1 MRLAVIG
8 AGVIGVTT
16 AYELTEDGHQV
27 TVFERNSTAA
37 ENASF
42 ANGGLIAP
50 EWIAAQGTSRWQ
62 SEQAQSLRSL
72 WRRLRSGKAPVRPNP
87 APALLAL
94 ARHSNDRLLSL
105 HERHQLST
113 DSHQGL
119 MIVWRNEREAAQA
132 SSLHAQFREWEAECA
147 LLGAGQARELEA
159 ALNPETPLH
168 SALVLS
174 AAWSANCR
182 QFTLQL
188 RSMAQQNGCRF
199 EFGTEVQRLET
210 GDGIGVVCASPRQGT
225 ERFDGVVLCTGSAG
239 AELLRPMGIRP
250 PLESAV
256 GHSISAPVREPL
268 DAPLSVVLDPN
279 QRVTIA
285 RMGQRVRVSSV
296 SPPGGSLVKSA
307 AEILRLYAVLNDW
320 FPGAIRLGGSGSVQE
335 WCGHVA
341 STPDDLPLIGHA
353 GLPGVW
359 LNMGHGMHGWSMAC
373 GSARALAD
381 TLSGHGSAIDL
392 EPFRP
397 DRGCR

>member
-27 TVFERNSTAA
+27 TVFERHSTAA
-37 ENASF
+37 ESASF

-50 EWIAAQGTSRWQ
+50 EWIAAQGASRWQ
-62 SEQAQSLRSL
+62 AEQTQSLLGL
-72 WRRLRSGKAPVRPNP
+72 WRRLRSGKAPVRPSP

-94 ARHSNDRLLSL
+94 ARHSNERLLAL
-105 HERHQLST
+105 HDRHQLSL

-119 MIVWRNEREAAQA
+119 MIVWRHEREATQA
-132 SSLHAQFREWEAECA
+132 SALHTQLREWETDCA

-210 GDGIGVVCASPRQGT
+210 GDGIGVVCAAPYPGVS
-225 ERFDGVVLCTGSAG
+225 RFDGVVLCTGSAG
-239 AELLRPMGIRP
+239 VELLRPMGIRP
-250 PLESAV
+250 ALETAV

-268 DAPLSVVLDPN
+268 DAPLSAVMDPH
-279 QRVTIA
+279 QRIMIA
-285 RMGQRVRVSSV
+285 RMGQRVRVSSA
-296 SPPGGSLVKSA
+296 SLPGAAPIKSS

-341 STPDDLPLIGHA
+341 STPDDLPLIGPA

-359 LNMGHGMHGWSMAC
+359 LNMGHGMHGWSLAC

-381 TLSGHGSAIDL
+381 TLSGHGRSIDL

-397 DRGCR
+397 DRGNP

>member
-1 MRLAVIG
+1 MKLAVIG
-8 AGVIGVTT
+8 AGVVGVAT

-27 TVFERNSTAA
+27 TVFERHSTAA
-37 ENASF
+37 ESASF

-50 EWIAAQGTSRWQ
+50 EWIASQGASRWQ
-62 SEQAQSLRSL
+62 AEQSQTLRSL

-87 APALLAL
+87 AAALLAL
-94 ARHSNDRLLSL
+94 ARHSNDRLLAL
-105 HERHQLST
+105 NERHQLSL

-119 MIVWRNEREAAQA
+119 MIVWRNERDASQA
-132 SSLHAQFREWEAECA
+132 TSLHTQLREWETECA
-147 LLGAGQARELEA
+147 LLGPDQARELEA
-159 ALNPETPLH
+159 ALSPETPLH

-188 RSMAQQNGCRF
+188 RSMAQQRGCRF

-210 GDGIGVVCASPRQGT
+210 GDGIRVVCASPSDGV

-239 AELLRPMGIRP
+239 GDLLRPMGIRLP
-250 PLESAV
+250 IENTV

-268 DAPLSVVLDPN
+268 DAPLSVVMDPH

-296 SPPGGSLVKSA
+296 SPPGGSLTKSP

-320 FPGAIRLGGSGSVQE
+320 FPGAIRLGGAGSVQE
-335 WCGHVA
+335 WCGHLA
-341 STPDDLPLIGHA
+341 STADDLPLLGDA

-381 TLSGHGSAIDL
+381 KLSGRESSIDL

-397 DRGCR
+397 DRLNR

>member
-27 TVFERNSTAA
+27 TVFERHSTAA
-37 ENASF
+37 ESASF

-50 EWIAAQGTSRWQ
+50 EWIAAQGADRWQ
-62 SEQAQSLRSL
+62 AEQTQSLRSL
-72 WRRLRSGKAPVRPNP
+72 WRRLRSGKAPSRPNP
-87 APALLAL
+87 ASALLAL
-94 ARHSNDRLLSL
+94 ARHSSNRLQVL
-105 HERHQLST
+105 HERHQLSL

-132 SSLHAQFREWEAECA
+132 TSLHAQLREWEAECA
-147 LLGAGQARELEA
+147 LLGAAQARELEA

-199 EFGTEVQRLET
+199 EFGTEVQRMEI
-210 GDGIGVVCASPRQGT
+210 GDGIGVVCAEPHPGVN
-225 ERFDGVVLCTGSAG
+225 RFDGVVLCTGSAG
-239 AELLRPMGIRP
+239 VELLRPMGIRP
-250 PLESAV
+250 PLENTV

-268 DAPLSVVLDPN
+268 DAPLSAVMDPG
-279 QRVTIA
+279 QRIVIA

-296 SPPGGSLVKSA
+296 SPPGAAPIKSS
-307 AEILRLYAVLNDW
+307 AEILRLYAALNDW

-341 STPDDLPLIGHA
+341 STPDDLPLIGPA
-353 GLPGVW
+353 GVPGVW
-359 LNMGHGMHGWSMAC
+359 LNMGHGMHGWSLAC

-381 TLSGHGSAIDL
+381 TLSGHERSMDL
-392 EPFRP
+392 EAFRP
-397 DRGCR
+397 DRNIG